1 PLSAF
6 KTRRP
11 PTATLS
17 PYTRSSDL
25 PGEAGRQGHRVVGAG
40 GQGRRRLHQ
49 RAVHALVPRRAGG
62 GDLADEHAAHGRQTR
77 RGRRVR
83 DRALPTPGDGRRR
96 RRCRRLAAGGR
107 RGAARAV
114 VTGLGGSARGSPR
127 GPAYGR
133 ERRQTG
139 PPHPRGRACRRGGS
153 RPASG
158 RCVPGVP
165 RARVVGRLARP
176 GRLRPLPQ
184 QVPSVSANPL
194 TSSPS
199 GTANSY
205 VVPAPVSA
213 RYTPSDSVPS
223 G

>member
-25 PGEAGRQGHRVVGAG
+25 PGEAGRQGHRVVGAA

-49 RAVHALVPRRAGG
+49 RAGHALGPGGAGG
-62 GDLADEHAAHGRQTR
+62 GDLADEHGAHGRQTR

-83 DRALPTPGDGRRR
+83 DRALPAPGDGRRR
-96 RRCRRLAAGGR
+96 RRCRRHAAGGR
-107 RGAARAV
+107 RGAVRAV
-114 VTGLGGSARGSPR
+114 VTGLGDSARVSLR

-133 ERRQTG
+133 ERRE
-139 PPHPRGRACRRGGS
+139 PAHRKPRGRACRRGGS
-153 RPASG
+153 RPAAG
-158 RCVPGVP
+158 GCGTGVPGGK
-165 RARVVGRLARP
+165 VVGRPAVL